1 MSTFKL
7 AVIGGSL
14 GAVPALRE
22 IMAGLGAD
30 FSLPLVIVLHREP
43 GSGPAPAELLGA
55 GLYGLIEAGDKMEI
69 KPGGVYLAPADYHLL
84 ADGGHF
90 CLSLEAPVHGARP
103 SIDVFFES
111 AAAIYGQHLLA
122 VLLSGSSADGS
133 AGLLKI
139 KEAGG
144 LTVVQDPATAQAPE
158 MPAAA
163 LALGAAELT
172 LTPIEIAGLLAEK
185 GGRAIYERS

>member
-1 MSTFKL
+1 MNTFKL

-30 FSLPLVIVLHREP
+30 LSLPLAIVLHREP
-43 GSGPAPAELLGA
+43 GDSVAPAGLFSAA
-55 GLYGLIEAGDKMEI
+55 GHSLAEAGDKMEI
-69 KPGGVYLAPADYHLL
+69 KPGGIYLAPADYHLL
-84 ADGGHF
+84 ADKGRF
-90 CLSLEAPVHGARP
+90 CLSLEEPVNGARP
-103 SIDVFFES
+103 SIDVLFES
-111 AAAIYGQHLLA
+111 AAAAYGPHLLA
-122 VLLSGSSADGS
+122 ILLSGNSPDGS

-144 LTVVQDPATAQAPE
+144 LTVVQAPATAQAPA

-172 LTPIEIAGLLAEK
+172 LPPSRIAELLAGK
-185 GGRAIYERS
+185 RRIPYGKH